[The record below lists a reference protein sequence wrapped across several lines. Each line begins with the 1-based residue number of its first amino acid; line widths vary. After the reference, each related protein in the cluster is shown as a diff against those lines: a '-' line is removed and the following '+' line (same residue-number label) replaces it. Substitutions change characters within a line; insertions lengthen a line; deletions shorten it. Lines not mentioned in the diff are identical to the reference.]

1 MTKKKWLSVLLA
13 VVLVAA
19 LLPTTAFAAEAG
31 TAKDFIAAVDAGGT
45 VTLTADITLTETQR
59 FTISGKTVEIDLN
72 GFALTREGE
81 NSNALFTI
89 SNNGSLT
96 VGDSKGGG
104 TITSS
109 YPFKLMSNSKFVLNG
124 GVVTSPKGSVIDI
137 YSSVSNVLVE
147 MNGGSVSGAADNTFG
162 IRGKSNVVV
171 NINGGTVSAV
181 PGNRLAMY
189 ISGDNDDAIKI
200 NMTGGTIEAQSQAV
214 QAYSGAVINVSG
226 DAKIHSQNGTA
237 ISTQSGY
244 GVVELNVTGGSITTD
259 SSYSGYAVYA
269 RESSVVNI
277 EGGTVSGGTA
287 VCAYDNANVQISGG
301 DITGKSA
308 PVKVSG
314 TPTVDVTGGTFNKD
328 VSAYADE
335 DAALATVTSGGATK
349 YVVGDTIA
357 KEAAKAGEGDQITVT
372 KGSVDLTNV
381 ADGVIVSNSGSGNV
395 NVNGE
400 QVTEEPVTAHTHTY
414 GEPVWTWTDVTAAEA
429 TFTCTKDPTHTATEP
444 ATITSEVT
452 KEATCTEKGE
462 TTYTAKVTFGGAE
475 YTDEKVAADV
485 EMIAHTLEATAAK
498 EATCTEDGNIA
509 YWTCE
514 TCKKIFADEKAEK
527 EITAAETVIK
537 ATDHKFENGVCTVC
551 GAEDPD
557 YEAPAAPAIIKGA
570 NGTWNK
576 DGKEGLSFTSDAEYA
591 DFLKAMVDGKDLDK
605 ANYEVKEGSTIVT
618 LKPAYLETLEVGK
631 HTLEIVSANGTAKT
645 EFTVTA
651 AQGGT
656 DDTDKDD
663 TNNDETNKDEPQT
676 GDNANFLLWVSL
688 IVVSMVGACA
698 TVIYTKQGKHS
709 KR

>member
-1 MTKKKWLSVLLA
+1 MKKEKVMKRSKWLGLL
-13 VVLVAA
+13 LVAVMV
-19 LLPTTAFAAEAG
+19 LTMVPTMAFAQNG
-31 TAKDFIAAVDAGGT
+31 TQVEVKDATEFQGAINGIGEDGEGT
-45 VTLTADITLTETQR
+45 ITLANNITLEQTQK
-59 FTISGKTVEIDLN
+59 FAISNKTVVIDLN
-72 GFALTREGE
+72 GFGLNREDE
-81 NSNALFTI
+81 SSTALFTI
-89 SNNGSLT
+89 RENGSLT

-381 ADGVIVSNSGSGNV
+381 ADGVIVSNSGSGDV
-395 NVNGE
+395 SVNGDVVE
-400 QVTEEPVTAHTHTY
+400 DTPVTVHTHTY
-414 GEPVWTWTDVTAAEA
+414 GSPVWTWTDTAAEA
-429 TFTCTKDPTHTATEP
+429 TFTCTKDSTHTEKVAAT
-444 ATITSEVT
+444 TTSEVT

-462 TTYTAKVTFGGAE
+462 TTYTAKVTFGGVE
-475 YTDEKVAADV
+475 YTDQKVVADID
-485 EMIAHTLEATAAK
+485 MISHT
-498 EATCTEDGNIA
+498 
-509 YWTCE
+509 Y
-514 TCKKIFADEKAEK
+514 
-527 EITAAETVIK
+527 
-537 ATDHKFENGVCTVC
+537 ENGTCTVC

-557 YEAPAAPAIIKGA
+557 TVSGA
-570 NGTWNK
+570 EDKPTDVNK
-576 DGKEGLSFTSDAEYA
+576 DNA
-591 DFLKAMVDGKDLDK
+591 DKTPETGDDSNM
-605 ANYEVKEGSTIVT
+605 TI
-618 LKPAYLETLEVGK
+618 P
-631 HTLEIVSANGTAKT
+631 
-645 EFTVTA
+645 FVTA
-651 AQGGT
+651 GLAL
-656 DDTDKDD
+656 
-663 TNNDETNKDEPQT
+663 
-676 GDNANFLLWVSL
+676 AVMAA
-688 IVVSMVGACA
+688 VVA
-698 TVIYTKQGKHS
+698 TR
-709 KR
+709 KRHG